1 MMTKFQILVFVCLS
15 GIINAQVS
23 SGINY
28 EKQSCIKPLSPSI
41 IGFNGFIKK
50 PISMQKPVMA
60 LPIVEF
66 DIRTMLIFQYIWVPS
81 MYNDKYQGAGLGIGL
96 RLAGNEN
103 LFVPFVGLDLDF
115 GGAGSGSP
123 GDNYSYLFLRGSAGI
138 RPQYFPFKPSFAVG
152 GSIMLN
158 DLELYIHVDAELAF
172 HIPLNYYTDIRASMN
187 IGHSIPGDGSYYDE
201 RNIMFLPKI
210 GVTFHTN

>member
-1 MMTKFQILVFVCLS
+1 MKKNSLFILVLTLLNSLS
-15 GIINAQVS
+15 AQGS

-28 EKQSCIKPLSPSI
+28 EKQRCFKPTCASLIGKNSSIKYPT
-41 IGFNGFIKK
+41 
-50 PISMQKPVMA
+50 SMQKPLIE

-81 MYNDKYQGAGLGIGL
+81 MYNDKYQGSGLGIGL
-96 RLAGNEN
+96 RIAGNEN

-138 RPQYFPFKPSFAVG
+138 RPQYSRFKPSFAVG
-152 GSIMLN
+152 GSIMLY

-201 RNIMFLPKI
+201 RNLMLIPKI